1 MNKRGV
7 ALILAFVVTLVLGLL
22 LGSVFLKTMNENNLV
37 KRNVNSTR
45 ALWVAEAGV
54 AQAVRNILGHNGNG
68 NLNNGSYVWTS
79 TFWRTIGANDY
90 YNIVSTGTV
99 LLPSGGSIRRQV
111 SAVARTPAVDADR
124 FPFSIVSSGDLCFGG
139 NCRGDADR
147 FVHPQPDPLTLGL
160 DPVLYPQE
168 IVCPGGVCWE
178 ERNTGINFL
187 DLFGFEANDI
197 RALANNVYN
206 NNNFPGSGI
215 SGVTWVD
222 VPVGQTL
229 SLTGGGGSSYN
240 NPNGTGILIVNG
252 DVEMAAGQY
261 LFRGIIYVI
270 GRFAARGTFDGYGS
284 VIVQA
289 RTEIEESTIN
299 GTPDFFHSRF
309 DIEEALR
316 TLSAN
321 TAFIVSWSESMP

>member
-7 ALILAFVVTLVLGLL
+7 ALVISFIVILVLGLL
-22 LGSVFLKTMNENNLV
+22 LGSVFLKTVNENNLV
-37 KRNVNSTR
+37 RRHVNSTS

-68 NLNNGSYVWTS
+68 NLNNGTYVWTS
-79 TFWRTIGANDY
+79 DFWQTIGVNDY

-99 LLPSGGSIRRQV
+99 LLPSGGSIQRQV
-111 SAVARTPAVDADR
+111 SAVARTPAVNADR

-139 NCRGDADR
+139 NCGGNADR

-168 IVCPGGVCWE
+168 IVCPGGTCWE
-178 ERNTGINFL
+178 EKSTDINFL
-187 DLFGFEANDI
+187 NLFGYQAAEI
-197 RALANNVYN
+197 RSLADHVYTSAT
-206 NNNFPGSGI
+206 FPGTGI

-222 VPVGQTL
+222 VPTGQTL
-229 SLTGGGGSSYN
+229 PLTGGTGGGYGD
-240 NPNGTGILIVNG
+240 PDGTGILIVNG
-252 DVEMAAGQY
+252 DVEMAAGNY

-316 TLSAN
+316 TLAAN
-321 TAFIVSWSESMP
+321 SAFIVSWRETTP

>member
-7 ALILAFVVTLVLGLL
+7 ALIFAFLVVMVLTILFGAL
-22 LGSVFLKTMNENNLV
+22 FLKTMNENNLV

-160 DPVLYPQE
+160 DPALYPQE
-168 IVCPGGVCWE
+168 IVCPG
-178 ERNTGINFL
+178 
-187 DLFGFEANDI
+187 
-197 RALANNVYN
+197 
-206 NNNFPGSGI
+206 
-215 SGVTWVD
+215 
-222 VPVGQTL
+222 
-229 SLTGGGGSSYN
+229 
-240 NPNGTGILIVNG
+240 
-252 DVEMAAGQY
+252 
-261 LFRGIIYVI
+261 
-270 GRFAARGTFDGYGS
+270 
-284 VIVQA
+284 
-289 RTEIEESTIN
+289 
-299 GTPDFFHSRF
+299 
-309 DIEEALR
+309 
-316 TLSAN
+316 
-321 TAFIVSWSESMP
+321 